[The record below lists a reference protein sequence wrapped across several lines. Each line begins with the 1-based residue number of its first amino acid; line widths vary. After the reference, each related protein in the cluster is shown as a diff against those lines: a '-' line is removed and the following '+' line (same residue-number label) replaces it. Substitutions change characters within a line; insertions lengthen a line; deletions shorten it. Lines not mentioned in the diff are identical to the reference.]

1 MALHKLQVDDFYDA
15 SFSLIAIHCR
25 LEDYRLA
32 YLLNKHLDIRLARK
46 EQDLDYN
53 YFAASFPI
61 FEWENEALD
70 TVWNLVSNIC
80 VKQEDGLQSSGSLF
94 AERQKLTKTYQLLP
108 ELNKVD
114 YLIKISAESQ
124 NYNERIILKKIQSI
138 PQVITTYSIDNYK
151 IKSKDNLIF
160 N

>member
-46 EQDLDYN
+46 DQDLDYN

-61 FEWENEALD
+61 YEWENSSLY
-70 TVWNLVSNIC
+70 TTWNLVSNIC
-80 VKQEDGLQSSGSLF
+80 VKQEEGLQSSGSLF
-94 AERQKLTKTYQLLP
+94 QERSQITKTYQLLP

-114 YLIKISAESQ
+114 YLMKISNENQ
-124 NYNERIILKKIQSI
+124 NYNERLILDKIQSI
-138 PQVITTYSIDNYK
+138 PQVITTYSIDIYK

>member
-1 MALHKLQVDDFYDA
+1 MALHKLQVDEFYDA

-32 YLLNKHLDIRLARK
+32 YLLNNHLDIRLARK
-46 EQDLDYN
+46 DQDLDYN

-61 FEWENEALD
+61 YEWENSALY
-70 TVWNLVSNIC
+70 TTWNLVSNIC
-80 VKQEDGLQSSGSLF
+80 VKQEEGLQSSGSLF
-94 AERQKLTKTYQLLP
+94 QERSQITKTYQLLP
-108 ELNKVD
+108 ELSKVD
-114 YLIKISAESQ
+114 YLMKISNENQ
-124 NYNERIILKKIQSI
+124 NYNERLILDKIQSI
-138 PQVITTYSIDNYK
+138 PQVITTYSIDIYK